1 MFVSDKILADIIW
14 CAIGGCTCFVTSL
27 LVVGFRSP
35 RPRLS
40 RRIEYGLVSALGAFA
55 VNMLALK
62 YFPDKI
68 EPADA
73 PAYSILIALF
83 GLTRILNF
91 IAKKYGLGD
100 KQ

>member
-1 MFVSDKILADIIW
+1 MFVSDKILVDIIW
-14 CAIGGCTCFVTSL
+14 CVIGGCTCFVTSF
-27 LVVGFRSP
+27 LVVSFRSP
-35 RPRLS
+35 RLCLS
-40 RRIEYGLVSALGAFA
+40 RKIEYGLVSALGAFA
-55 VNMLALK
+55 V
-62 YFPDKI
+62 DKI
-68 EPADA
+68 EPTDA

>member
-1 MFVSDKILADIIW
+1 
-14 CAIGGCTCFVTSL
+14 
-27 LVVGFRSP
+27 
-35 RPRLS
+35 
-40 RRIEYGLVSALGAFA
+40 
-55 VNMLALK
+55 MLALK
-62 YFPDKI
+62 YFPDKM

-91 IAKKYGLGD
+91 VAKKYGLGD